1 MQNVLL
7 NLVMASFLFLLFAS
21 LSRGRREW
29 RLRFWVAG
37 YLLLLIDAMLPLWDP
52 RAHFTVI
59 DQTVVHLDIVTL
71 LGICFLLAMLEPP
84 ASPWPFILSLALPAL
99 LLVNLTIL
107 EPTARGWIL
116 LIVIASTAVAL
127 VQARRSL
134 AAQPL
139 RRHVTLAIVTLTAV
153 VMLITVR
160 RAPAFLPRELLS
172 ELYLLNAFFFWTSNL
187 YTHREGQ
194 LPPPPRTAG
203 IVTASL
209 GMLLWAIIGPLGLV
223 IPTIFPGVVLSQA
236 IWNIPKFF
244 VAFGMILIIHEED
257 TALAQSLSEKY
268 RLLFDRHPLPMW
280 VFDAKTLQFLTVNDA
295 AIQSYGYTREEFAQM
310 TLEDIR
316 PPEDMPRVKQ
326 ALLSPPDDL
335 AVSPGW
341 RHLRKDGT
349 MIDVDS
355 FWHSIEYDGQPAY
368 IGVVIDVT
376 KRNAAEQQLRQAYKL
391 ESLGQLTGGVAH
403 DFNNILAIILGN
415 LEMIGRNP
423 IDRPTR
429 DLLKQ
434 AVASVDRGA
443 ALTSRLLAYARQQPL
458 DPHVVDIA
466 RLIQETSRFIKSSL
480 GPTVHI
486 HVLTAEG
493 LWNSEIDSS
502 QLENALL
509 NLGINS
515 RDAMPR
521 GGDLTIKATNLHLSE
536 DAHGLLGEIDA
547 GDYILIEV
555 TDTGVGM
562 PEEILSRAT
571 EPFFTT
577 KPVGKGTGLGL
588 SMVYGFLKQSGGHL
602 RIHSKPG
609 VGTNIL
615 LYLPRTQSSSQPTP
629 PPEVVVNRTFPRGQ
643 ETVLVVEDEAPIRM
657 VIVTLLRS
665 LGYSVHEAEDGPAA
679 LIHLQNA
686 GEIDLLLT
694 DVVLPNGISG
704 ALLATD
710 ARITHPGIRVLY
722 SSGYTRNAL
731 TRDRRLEE
739 GVHLLTKPFR
749 LEDLAVS
756 VRNVLDHATIAP

>member
-1 MQNVLL
+1 MQNELL
-7 NLVMASFLFLLFAS
+7 NLVMLSFLFLLFAS
-21 LSRGRREW
+21 LYRGRKER
-29 RLRFWVAG
+29 RLRYWVAA
-37 YLLLLIDAMLPLWDP
+37 YFMLLLNGVLPFWYA
-52 RAHFTVI
+52 RTHFQGI
-59 DQTVVHLDIVTL
+59 DQSLLHLDLVTL
-71 LGICFLLAMLEPP
+71 IGICFLLSLLDLP
-84 ASPWPFILSLALPAL
+84 ASRRDRWLFAAS
-99 LLVNLTIL
+99 LLVPATFLIHFVSLYARFTSGIVSTI
-107 EPTARGWIL
+107 
-116 LIVIASTAVAL
+116 VASTLIGV
-127 VQARRSL
+127 VQAQKIFALDRFRRVVTQGICIAYALIMLFSL
-134 AAQPL
+134 GFGAHL
-139 RRHVTLAIVTLTAV
+139 LS
-153 VMLITVR
+153 
-160 RAPAFLPRELLS
+160 RELLS
-172 ELYLLNAFFFWTSNL
+172 EIYSLNTFYLWVGNARKQS
-187 YTHREGQ
+187 H
-194 LPPPPRTAG
+194 PRTSGLLAA
-203 IVTASL
+203 TL
-209 GMLLWAIIGPLGLV
+209 GMFAWAVLFPVGLLASR
-223 IPTIFPGVVLSQA
+223 FAPGFVFTQA
-236 IWNIPKFF
+236 VWDIPKFL

-280 VFDAKTLQFLTVNDA
+280 VFDATSLRFLTVNA
-295 AIQSYGYTREEFAQM
+295 SAIQSYGYTREEFAQM

-326 ALLSPPDDL
+326 ALLSPPNDL

-536 DAHGLLGEIDA
+536 DSHGLLGEIDA

-602 RIHSKPG
+602 RIQSTPG

-615 LYLPRTQSSSQPTP
+615 LYLPRTRSSSQPTP
-629 PPEVVVNRTFPRGQ
+629 QPEVVINRSFPRGQ

-657 VIVTLLRS
+657 VIVALLRS
-665 LGYSVHEAEDGPAA
+665 LGYSVLEAEDGPSA
-679 LIHLQNA
+679 LIHL
-686 GEIDLLLT
+686 EKTPDIDLLLT

-710 ARITHPGIRVLY
+710 ARLTHSGIRVLY